1 MLRFLLRRLF
11 MAVIVLLV
19 VSFGTF
25 IIGHLTG
32 DPVELMAPENATR
45 EAKDELRSYLGLD
58 RPLLVQYFSFIGNA
72 LRGDL
77 GFSFVQQTAVS
88 DLILERLP
96 ATLQLAAT
104 GFVLSL
110 LIAVPLGIFIALN
123 RNTVWDFLATSV
135 AMIGQSAPNFWI
147 GLMLIAL
154 FAVQLRLLP
163 VSGYGGISYL
173 ILPAITIALQSAA
186 RLTRLMR
193 ASMLEV
199 LNADYVRTARAK
211 GLRQKTVLWVHSFRN
226 AMIPVVTMAGLELA
240 ELIGG
245 AFITETI
252 FAWPGVGRLAV
263 NAVYQRD
270 FPLLQGVVLFA
281 ATAFV
286 LINFLVDLLYVVI
299 DPRVKLS

>member
-1 MLRFLLRRLF
+1 
-11 MAVIVLLV
+11 MALVVLLI
-19 VSFGTF
+19 VSFTTF
-25 IIGHLTG
+25 VVGHLTG
-32 DPVELMAPENATR
+32 DPVDLIAPENASR
-45 EAKDELRSYLGLD
+45 EAKEDLREHLGLNK
-58 RPLLVQYFSFIGNA
+58 PLMVQYGSYVWRA
-72 LRGDL
+72 LQGDL
-77 GFSFVQQTAVS
+77 GFSFVQQAAVS
-88 DLILERLP
+88 GLIAERLP
-96 ATLQLAAT
+96 ATLQLALT
-104 GFVLSL
+104 GFVLSI

-123 RNTVWDFLATSV
+123 RNTLWDFIATSL

-163 VSGYGGISYL
+163 VSGYGGVSYI

-199 LNADYVRTARAK
+199 LNADYVRTARSK
-211 GLRQKTVLWVHSFRN
+211 GLRERSVLWVHSFRN

-270 FPLLQGVVLFA
+270 FPLVQGVVLFA
-281 ATAFV
+281 AAAFV
-286 LINFLVDLLYVVI
+286 VINFLVDLLYVVI

>member
-1 MLRFLLRRLF
+1 
-11 MAVIVLLV
+11 MAVIVLLI
-19 VSFGTF
+19 VSFTTF
-25 IIGHLTG
+25 IVGHLTG
-32 DPVELMAPENATR
+32 DPVELLAPENASR
-45 EAKDELRSYLGLD
+45 EAKDELRAHLGLD
-58 RPLLVQYFSFIGNA
+58 RPLMVQYVNFIGNA
-72 LRGDL
+72 LKGDL

-104 GFVLSL
+104 GFILSL

-123 RNTVWDFLATSV
+123 RNTVWDFVATSV

-147 GLMLIAL
+147 GLMLIAI
-154 FAVQLRLLP
+154 FAVELRILP
-163 VSGYGGISYL
+163 VSGYGGVSYI
-173 ILPAITIALQSAA
+173 ILPAVTIALQSAA

-211 GLRQKTVLWVHSFRN
+211 GLRQKSVLWVHSFRN

-281 ATAFV
+281 AAVFV
-286 LINFLVDLLYVVI
+286 LINVLVDLLYVLI